1 MDPAPQGRSR
11 YVIYTHISYDKI
23 LNMKLTDIS
32 NDINEWFSG
41 SGPLADIVV
50 SSRIRLARNLAD
62 HKFLSHCS
70 TAEKSDILENLKAIL
85 MSLDLGDE
93 IFYFSVDK
101 ASTLKRNF
109 LVERHLISR
118 HHASGQGP
126 RGVVIARREFFTA
139 MINEEDH
146 LRIQV
151 LKPGCQLSQCA
162 KQINHIDDMIEQKV
176 DYAFSC
182 RYGYLTACPT
192 NLGTGI
198 RVSVMLHL
206 PALKMTGQIEK
217 FFNAARDMSLAVR
230 GLFGE
235 GTEAASDLYQISN
248 QVTLGISESDIVS
261 QFENTIIPEIIEYE
275 KSARN
280 QLLANQVD
288 TLDDK
293 ISRAMALLQNAHLI
307 SSQEALF
314 LLSHLRLGINMHE
327 HMGASTPAIERLCA
341 LSNAETN
348 VDKRRV
354 LSITTINRLF
364 MLTLPAHLQL
374 NHGKPLDSGRRD
386 ALRAKIIRSALGQDT
401 QQRS

>member
-1 MDPAPQGRSR
+1 
-11 YVIYTHISYDKI
+11 
-23 LNMKLTDIS
+23 MKLTDLS
-32 NDINEWFSG
+32 NDINEWFNG

-50 SSRIRLARNLAD
+50 SSRIRLARNIAGY
-62 HKFLSHCS
+62 KFLSHCS
-70 TAEKSDILENLKAIL
+70 TTEKSEILKKLRDVL
-85 MSLDLGDE
+85 MSLKLGDK
-93 IFYFSVDK
+93 IFYISVDK
-101 ASTLKRNF
+101 APTLSRHF

-118 HHASGQGP
+118 HHAFGKGP
-126 RGVVIARREFFTA
+126 RGVVIARKEFFTA

-146 LRIQV
+146 LRLQV
-151 LKPGCQLSQCA
+151 LKAGCQLSQCA
-162 KQINHIDDMIEQKV
+162 EQINQIDDMIEQKV
-176 DYAFSC
+176 DYAFSP

-192 NLGTGI
+192 NLGTGV

-248 QVTLGISESDIVS
+248 QVTLGISESDIIS
-261 QFENTIIPEIIEYE
+261 QFENAVIPEIVEYE
-275 KSARN
+275 NAARN
-280 QLLANQVD
+280 QLLSKQTD
-288 TLDDK
+288 ILDDK

-327 HMGASTPAIERLCA
+327 YMGASTPAIEKLYTLCGTPKGPGKT
-341 LSNAETN
+341 S
-348 VDKRRV
+348 R
-354 LSITTINRLF
+354 LSIATINRLF

-374 NHGKPLDSGRRD
+374 NHGKSLDPTNRD
-386 ALRAKIIRSALGQDT
+386 VLRAQIIRSALNQDT
-401 QQRS
+401 PQKS